1 MSVLMLANM
10 GLGVVLGSARS
21 RRVMAPTSLLLSLD
35 SRRGCGVLRGGGAA
49 WSSRRFSG
57 GFPLA
62 LFGCSGD
69 SGGDILVLGGGVEH
83 RCFPTAVKCSPVVP
97 FFTVAG
103 LESLYAGGMVHGSV
117 TVRVGF
123 ASSFDRRLSM
133 VARGASSLCNSSTF
147 LPLCYLRAKAMAFV
161 FGVEPFGVLVVLSL
175 WTPEMEHNGSDYCSL
190 VLEDFE
196 WFGGS
201 PVKLLI
207 VMVLLLGLNGQGVA
221 VIQPGSCIVLCGF
234 GGCLAW
240 SQEGSK
246 RSRDP
251 ATSGVFPGNADSR
264 GNNAKPH
271 NSRCLAPTVEKEN
284 RLSSDFS
291 GRVSLGLMVS
301 AYLVYG
307 GMTAEEALE
316 MYASRR
322 TTNNNGVSIPSQRR
336 YVKYWS
342 HLLGKGI
349 GNGPPEVRLPQ
360 EHSRELLRIRLYDT
374 ANVDSVFF
382 VVSELQEV
390 PNEMYRPSVELAR
403 GCCRQFKKGYCRS
416 SSPRYYISHIN
427 CDSEEDEVLTE
438 GEEPR
443 LVVQMDT
450 ESSIIDEKTCLDF
463 YFDKPVRVSGDIR
476 ITFYQKM
483 IGSRLFYT
491 CFNTA
496 FITNG
501 LLQFSIGEL
510 DKVGGNGRSISGPDF
525 SLELLFS
532 PATSISGKLLSRDDL
547 SLS

>member
-1 MSVLMLANM
+1 MGLKLSRGPVKEKSPLEFTRVHILTYFTTNSYLRNLVSKKRRRLIIGGYDLDMSYISDKLLAMSFPAERMRAVYRNPLWQVKSVLDMRHPDHYKVYNLCIEESYDPENFY
-10 GLGVVLGSARS
+10 G
-21 RRVMAPTSLLLSLD
+21 RVERFPFDDNHVPSLKMIQLFCESVHSWLSLD
-35 SRRGCGVLRGGGAA
+35 PKNIAA
-49 WSSRRFSG
+49 G
-57 GFPLA
+57 
-62 LFGCSGD
+62 
-69 SGGDILVLGGGVEH
+69 
-83 RCFPTAVKCSPVVP
+83 K
-97 FFTVAG
+97 
-103 LESLYAGGMVHGSV
+103 
-117 TVRVGF
+117 
-123 ASSFDRRLSM
+123 
-133 VARGASSLCNSSTF
+133 
-147 LPLCYLRAKAMAFV
+147 
-161 FGVEPFGVLVVLSL
+161 
-175 WTPEMEHNGSDYCSL
+175 
-190 VLEDFE
+190 
-196 WFGGS
+196 
-201 PVKLLI
+201 
-207 VMVLLLGLNGQGVA
+207 
-221 VIQPGSCIVLCGF
+221 
-234 GGCLAW
+234 
-240 SQEGSK
+240 
-246 RSRDP
+246 
-251 ATSGVFPGNADSR
+251 
-264 GNNAKPH
+264 
-271 NSRCLAPTVEKEN
+271 
-284 RLSSDFS
+284 
-291 GRVSLGLMVS
+291 GRTGLMVS

-307 GMTAEEALE
+307 GMSAEEALE

-342 HLLGKGI
+342 DLLSFSKK
-349 GNGPPEVRLPQ
+349 GPPEVKLPQ

-416 SSPRYYISHIN
+416 SSPRYYISHVN
-427 CDSEEDEVLTE
+427 CDSEEDEEVTD
-438 GEEPR
+438 GEEPH

-525 SLELLFS
+525 SLELLFG
-532 PATSISGKLLSRDDL
+532 PACSKFGKFLSRDDL